1 MTMPTPPRLRAHR
14 SALSLLLIALLLGT
28 VGGAAR
34 TARAE
39 VVDRIIA
46 TVNGEVITL
55 SDFYTTIRIF
65 IQMNGVPP
73 QAVSTV
79 DGRRTLAARVMT
91 ELINRTMIDQ
101 QAERH
106 ELQVERSAVEGFI
119 TRMAGENNLSVEGLR
134 EQLGYA
140 NIDYDDFY
148 EYVRYELTKLRVVRV
163 MVTAGVSVSDAE
175 IDAVL
180 AERYPDGVTELR
192 YDVSQILIA
201 RDRNATEEEAAAARA
216 LAESLREQLVGGA
229 DFAALAG
236 EHSNDPS
243 RRNGGDM
250 GEFRRG
256 QLPPDFEREALSL
269 AEGELSPV
277 FESRFGYHI
286 VRLNRR
292 WEAPSID
299 LEAAREEIF
308 AQLQEEKSNREI
320 TRYMAQLHDD
330 SIVQILFDPTN
341 LY

>member
-1 MTMPTPPRLRAHR
+1 MSMPTSARTRAR
-14 SALSLLLIALLLGT
+14 RGALSLLLAALLISTLGAT
-28 VGGAAR
+28 PR

-39 VVDRIIA
+39 IVDRIIA

-55 SDFYTTIRIF
+55 SDFYTTVRIF

-73 QAVSTV
+73 QAVATV

-101 QAERH
+101 QAEQH

-119 TRMAGENNLSVEGLR
+119 TRMAGENNLSVEALR

-175 IDAVL
+175 VDAVL
-180 AERYPDGVTELR
+180 DERYPEGVTELR

-201 RDRNATEEEAAAARA
+201 RDRNGTDEDAAAARA
-216 LAESLREQLVGGA
+216 LAESLREQLVAGG
-229 DFAALAG
+229 DFAALAT

-243 RRNGGDM
+243 RRNGGNM

-256 QLPPDFEREALSL
+256 QLPPDFEREVLSL

-286 VRLNRR
+286 VRLERR
-292 WEAPSID
+292 WEEPSID
-299 LEAAREEIF
+299 VEAVREQIYGE
-308 AQLQEEKSNREI
+308 LQEEKSNREI

-330 SIVQILFDPTN
+330 AIVQILFDPTN